1 MGRPYSGPTMN
12 IIYLSLD
19 HTSHGRSMRNIY
31 FIGTAGS
38 GKSTLVQAYKE
49 WLDFHGYD
57 SVTVNLDPGADR
69 VPYSADVDIREWVNL
84 DEVMDEYGLGPNGAQ
99 IVCADLM
106 AMNVNKL
113 MEVIDTFRTDHLL
126 IDTPGQMELFTFR
139 QSSSVIV
146 DALGREN
153 TLLAFLSDPQLSM
166 TPNGFVS
173 NMMLC
178 AITQFR
184 FSIPVLNL
192 LSKADIVPPEKL
204 ERMREWSL
212 DPFTLYS
219 DLLDEGAD
227 TQTTLSMEFFKAMEN
242 VGMYRELRPVSST
255 ADMGMEEIYN
265 MVQQIF
271 EGGEDI
277 S

>member
-1 MGRPYSGPTMN
+1 MKKV
-12 IIYLSLD
+12 
-19 HTSHGRSMRNIY
+19 Y

-57 SVTVNLDPGADR
+57 SVTMNLDPGADM
-69 VPYSADVDIREWVNL
+69 VPYEADIDIREWVNL
-84 DEVMDEYGLGPNGAQ
+84 DEVMEEYGLGPNGAQ

-106 AMNVNKL
+106 AMNVDKL
-113 MEVIDTFRTDHLL
+113 VDVTNTFRTDHLL

-146 DALGREN
+146 DALGRDE
-153 TLLAFLSDPQLSM
+153 TLFTFLSDPQLST

-173 NMMLC
+173 NMLLC

-184 FSIPVLNL
+184 FSLPVLNL
-192 LSKADIVPPEKL
+192 LSKADIVSDEKL
-204 ERMREWSL
+204 EKMRGWSL
-212 DPFTLYS
+212 DPYSLYNA
-219 DLLDEGAD
+219 LLDEGAN
-227 TQTTLSMEFFKAMEN
+227 TQTLLSLEFFKAMEN
-242 VGMYRELRPVSST
+242 VGLYREIKPVSAAT
-255 ADMGMEEIYN
+255 DLGMEEIYN
-265 MVQQIF
+265 MVQQVF